1 MPELFARAICDNDQ
15 LSKDD
20 FDRQEEMKKEI
31 DRVREA
37 LSQPNPNPKPKPNPI
52 RNFKSIP
59 IDQDQ
64 SAQIDCILGA
74 YESLVEIINGELSE
88 NRHKSLCLTELET
101 SCMYAV
107 KAITHK

>member
-1 MPELFARAICDNDQ
+1 MSKKIICDNEM

-20 FDRQEEMKKEI
+20 FDHQEEMKKEI

-37 LSQPNPNPKPKPNPI
+37 LSQPNPNLKPKPSPI
-52 RNFKSIP
+52 RNFESVP

-64 SAQIDCILGA
+64 SSQIDRILDA
-74 YESLVEIINGELSE
+74 YKVLVGIIDGELSE

-107 KAITHK
+107 KAITHKM